1 MMNEDPLIDAPIRIQ
16 QVKLCIE
23 NEINNIKK
31 IEEETN
37 QEFMTKIL
45 EQELIISQARDKVKE
60 LKKELKEKIKTKCRD
75 CFDMKKMYEE
85 SLVNAEIIYHNAKLK
100 ASGRF
105 NED

>member
-1 MMNEDPLIDAPIRIQ
+1 MNEDPLIDAPIRIQ

>member
-1 MMNEDPLIDAPIRIQ
+1 MMNEDPLIDAPLRIQ

-31 IEEETN
+31 IEEQTN
-37 QEFMTKIL
+37 QEFMTQIL
-45 EQELIISQARDKVKE
+45 EQELIISQAKDKVKE

>member
-45 EQELIISQARDKVKE
+45 EHELIISQAKDKVKE

>member
-1 MMNEDPLIDAPIRIQ
+1 MNEDPLIDAPIRIQ

-45 EQELIISQARDKVKE
+45 EHELIISQAKDKVKE